1 MTETRESWPF
11 ANRHVIRF
19 GVIFLVAMSLSAPG
33 RIAAHAGDEFDQY
46 PLRPADTSSPRDTL
60 NSFLTNLDQAI
71 KAWQTGQPINVRI
84 RIFDRAAGTFDT
96 SGMSESDLRATKIKA
111 ALLLKEI
118 LDRIALP
125 PDDQIPGDDDVGSGD
140 QALTEL
146 GRSSRSFQCA
156 WPRSRLLGATPQP
169 VEVDVLALEVRAH
182 PGNIILVRHY
192 IVELK
197 LPEESAHGRVGLPH
211 LLARLDGDAERGTG
225 LEVPAHKGM
234 SNQRRAPA

>member
-46 PLRPADTSSPRDTL
+46 PLCPADTSSPRDTL

-156 WPRSRLLGATPQP
+156 WPLPAGSPSSCTVCGWMVQGSNGVRRLLPLNISHHHCPQF
-169 VEVDVLALEVRAH
+169 
-182 PGNIILVRHY
+182 
-192 IVELK
+192 
-197 LPEESAHGRVGLPH
+197 
-211 LLARLDGDAERGTG
+211 
-225 LEVPAHKGM
+225 
-234 SNQRRAPA
+234 

>member
-11 ANRHVIRF
+11 ADRHVIRF
-19 GVIFLVAMSLSAPG
+19 GVIFLVAMSLSTPG
-33 RIAAHAGDEFDQY
+33 RIAAHEGDKFDQY
-46 PLRPADTSSPRDTL
+46 PLRPADTSNPRDTL

-140 QALTEL
+140 QPLTEL
-146 GRSSRSFQCA
+146 GRMGLSLIDLFCDSFTLVPERVAVARKLAVIMHRMWMDGSRFQ
-156 WPRSRLLGATPQP
+156 WGKGATAASHQSPP
-169 VEVDVLALEVRAH
+169 LPSVL
-182 PGNIILVRHY
+182 
-192 IVELK
+192 
-197 LPEESAHGRVGLPH
+197 
-211 LLARLDGDAERGTG
+211 TG
-225 LEVPAHKGM
+225 SPA
-234 SNQRRAPA
+234 A